1 MMRTKE
7 ELDAI
12 ASRAKAYYIDSIK
25 DQLSDTDKGRFVTI
39 DANSGEW
46 ELHDDMLEGILRLRD
61 RVPNA
66 EPFTLRHIT
75 ITTYRF
81 PSVRVLHS
89 KSKLVR
95 LATAFSACNPT
106 WTS

>member
-12 ASRAKAYYIDSIK
+12 ADRAKAYYHGGIK
-25 DQLSDTDKGRFVTI
+25 DQLSDSDKGRFVTI

-61 RVPNA
+61 RVSDP

-75 ITTYRF
+75 ITTTRF
-81 PSVRVLHS
+81 G
-89 KSKLVR
+89 
-95 LATAFSACNPT
+95 SAPFRPRR
-106 WTS
+106 